1 MPAFEL
7 DSTPDT
13 VNLRLCSEVTIEHAG
28 ALHQALQA
36 ALTADRTLVID
47 PAGLT
52 RLDAAALQVLLAA
65 ARLAPRVQLTAP
77 SAAWTAGLD
86 RHGVR
91 DPSSKS

>member
-47 PAGLT
+47 RPARPAGPAHRPFR
-52 RLDAAALQVLLAA
+52 RLDRRAGPARGPRPVLKILN
-65 ARLAPRVQLTAP
+65 RPPPCQRP
-77 SAAWTAGLD
+77 
-86 RHGVR
+86 
-91 DPSSKS
+91 